1 MMKSKLFRMVAA
13 TIAAVTISV
22 GVAQAAQNDA
32 LPTSQ
37 FIPALKQLE
46 PQLNLSPTQQ
56 TLWQTAMDTMQ
67 ESHVSA
73 RMNEDQLQQQIE
85 AAPQQPIIDLRAV
98 HAAHLKVEQ
107 EDDKLREQSAN
118 AWITAYDSLN
128 NQQKTSVSALLAPQF
143 QAIAEHPGK
152 PYEPRT
158 GL

>member
-1 MMKSKLFRMVAA
+1 MKNKLLRMVAA
-13 TIAAVTISV
+13 TVAALTISV
-22 GVAQAAQNDA
+22 GVAQAAQSDA
-32 LPTSQ
+32 TATSQ
-37 FIPALKQLE
+37 FIPAMKQLE
-46 PQLNLSPTQQ
+46 PQLNLTPTQQ

-73 RMNEDQLQQQIE
+73 RMNEDQLQQQIQTAE
-85 AAPQQPIIDLRAV
+85 QQPIINLRAV

-118 AWITAYDSLN
+118 AWINLYDSLDS
-128 NQQKTSVSALLAPQF
+128 QQKTSVSALLAPQF